1 MPWSRSCAPA
11 AIARALPALVT
22 LIAGCDAVYGLRG
35 RDEADA
41 APSTDGS
48 TVDVPGSDIMPASC
62 EHEDF
67 DADYPAIQPRWTRYP
82 GTAGAMV
89 DVSGGTLRFS
99 LPASASNVNYAGIIR
114 NTPVDFTGGSATIQ
128 IIDPTTHPS
137 GYELFLKLYDQT
149 DNSLYYQA
157 NLAGSTM
164 LFTRSFSNKQMSN
177 SFPFDPSLHRWWRVS
192 HRAGTTIVLQTS
204 VDGVVYTD
212 QLMFLANPIPLTQI
226 RLEIGSGTYMPLA
239 ELAPVVDNFVFC
251 PSV

>member
-1 MPWSRSCAPA
+1 MVSVLRSR
-11 AIARALPALVT
+11 R
-22 LIAGCDAVYGLRG
+22 
-35 RDEADA
+35 E
-41 APSTDGS
+41 
-48 TVDVPGSDIMPASC
+48 
-62 EHEDF
+62 
-67 DADYPAIQPRWTRYP
+67 
-82 GTAGAMV
+82 
-89 DVSGGTLRFS
+89 
-99 LPASASNVNYAGIIR
+99 
-114 NTPVDFTGGSATIQ
+114 PVDFTGGSATIQ

-164 LFTRSFSNKQMSN
+164 LFTRSFSSKQMSN

-226 RLEIGSGTYMPLA
+226 RLEIGSGTYMPLV
-239 ELAPVVDNFVFC
+239 ELALSSTTSCSAPRCKRTSRWDLTLWWAHGKR
-251 PSV
+251 PSVWFVQA